1 MLRINQNIPAMQG
14 KYYLEM
20 NETSF
25 NKSIERLSSGLRINK
40 AADDPAGL
48 VISEKYRAQVEG
60 LQQAIT
66 NAKDGIGMIQTSEGA
81 IDEMTK
87 LLKSM
92 RTLALAAA
100 NTSVNDTTSLQTD
113 QDQINSMI
121 QSFDRIVDRTKFGSK
136 NLLDGSLGL
145 TATTGSSSLEFV
157 EGTNATQA
165 GKYNVSIN
173 SAASLGYVQSAAY
186 VKAAVSQT
194 AGATTLG
201 GITADTSGLAF
212 TGDVFT
218 AKFGSNGYRVSISA
232 GGTGTLS
239 MGQVYTQLA
248 ADTTLSTMGI
258 SVTLTAGHDRFV
270 FTSTK
275 YAGQISIGS
284 IGAGNVSMAQGIAAS
299 LTTGG
304 VGGTVTLSSAELGS
318 FKLASAETLTFQD
331 VSSGLA
337 KQVTVAAD
345 TYLNAI
351 TSTLNTQFSTLGVNM
366 TTTFETSTNVAGGQS
381 LRFTNTAYGD
391 STAVKLTIG
400 HNISGTAGLSL
411 AFATGTQVNVA
422 DGGSVSSGYGSS
434 GANVSGFID
443 GIAAT
448 GSGRNLTSASGNSAG
463 LKLLYT
469 GTTSMTSTAVTVNGS
484 GGLVFQVGAF
494 QNQTV
499 TTQINDLR
507 SSRMGLNA
515 AGSGSTKSVYNIDV
529 RSATGAQEALAVIDD
544 ALSNINAVR
553 GKLGSFQ
560 KDVLESTVRNL
571 GVAKQNLASSESN
584 IRDADMAEEMLSFS
598 RAQILQQTG
607 MAMLAQANQAT
618 NQIMGLFR

>member
-1 MLRINQNIPAMQG
+1 MLRINQNISAMQG

-20 NETSF
+20 N
-25 NKSIERLSSGLRINK
+25 GLRINK

-66 NAKDGIGMIQTSEGA
+66 NAKDGIGMIQTAEGA

-87 LLKSM
+87 LLKNM

-145 TATTGSSSLEFV
+145 TATTGSSSLEFI
-157 EGTNATQA
+157 EGTTSTAA
-165 GKYNVSIN
+165 GTYSVSIN
-173 SAASLGYVQSAAY
+173 SAASLGYIQSKIF
-186 VKAAVSQT
+186 VKATMTGAFGDGASS
-194 AGATTLG
+194 AGAAASLT
-201 GITADTSGLAF
+201 F
-212 TGDVFT
+212 TGDMFRARLGGAYTLTVAST
-218 AKFGSNGYRVSISA
+218 ATVGAICA
-232 GGTGTLS
+232 
-239 MGQVYTQLA
+239 QLK
-248 ADTTLSTMGI
+248 ADTTLAALGLNFSLSGNNIHTYQ
-258 SVTLTAGHDRFV
+258 S
-270 FTSTK
+270 K
-275 YAGQISIGS
+275 YAG
-284 IGAGNVSMAQGIAAS
+284 NVNVKSSSASLEAAS
-299 LTTGG
+299 GFALIGMSG
-304 VGGTVTLSSAELGS
+304 NMTLSAADLGS
-318 FKLASAETLTFQD
+318 FKVSQAETLTFQD
-331 VSSGLA
+331 VSTGLS

-345 TYLNAI
+345 TYLNAAA
-351 TSTLNTQFSTLGVNM
+351 SSLNTEFASLGINARAS
-366 TTTFETSTNVAGGQS
+366 FETGVFGGKV
-381 LRFTNTAYGD
+381 LRFTSTAYGD
-391 STAVKLTIG
+391 GTTVKLTMG
-400 HNISGTAGLSL
+400 HNVAYGNGGLNL
-411 AFATGTQVNVA
+411 YPATGTQFNIA
-422 DGGSVSSGYGSS
+422 DGASAGYYPEDGEN
-434 GANVSGFID
+434 GANASGTID
-443 GIAAT
+443 GRQAT
-448 GSGRNLTSASGNSAG
+448 GSGRTLTSVSGSSAG

-469 GTTSMTSTAVTVNGS
+469 GTGALSSTSVTVNGN

-499 TTQINDLR
+499 STQINDLR

-515 AGSGSTKSVYNIDV
+515 SGNGSTRSVYNIDV
-529 RSATGAQEALAVIDD
+529 RTSAGAQEALAVIDD
-544 ALSNINAVR
+544 ALSGINAVR
-553 GKLGSFQ
+553 GRLGSFQ

-584 IRDADMAEEMLSFS
+584 VRDADMADEMLTFA

-607 MAMLAQANQAT
+607 MAMLAQANQAP